1 MSLCLTAS
9 LLFSKNKNPIN
20 LVLLGAI
27 HDNSLFIAFP
37 VCDGWFADTHGEVS
51 DSAYAC
57 PHHESSPGIHLH
69 LQSPHYKQT
78 VFLCPKPYI
87 MFGTKRF
94 LSRYADLLFGSA
106 AALAFGYGLL
116 MLRHYYTSKEIVASM
131 LELWEITYRNAFFLP
146 GILLTYL
153 FFDGSRFYLGAY
165 LSYSP

>member
-1 MSLCLTAS
+1 
-9 LLFSKNKNPIN
+9 
-20 LVLLGAI
+20 
-27 HDNSLFIAFP
+27 
-37 VCDGWFADTHGEVS
+37 
-51 DSAYAC
+51 
-57 PHHESSPGIHLH
+57 
-69 LQSPHYKQT
+69 
-78 VFLCPKPYI
+78 
-87 MFGTKRF
+87 MFGIKRF
-94 LSRYADLLFGSA
+94 LSRYADLLCGSA